1 LDERTAA
8 VGTRTLT
15 HAAAELAGGRESTPT
30 SASNALTAKATCRN
44 QREVTKPDGRPDL
57 VAVAGAGAGA
67 GARVATSNAFSRRA
81 RRGVSW
87 ARCRSMSDRHRRSPS
102 DKDTAHLRIDS
113 SVRNLAPT

>member
-44 QREVTKPDGRPDL
+44 QREVTKRDGRPDL
-57 VAVAGAGAGA
+57 VAGAGV
-67 GARVATSNAFSRRA
+67 GARVATSKAFSRRA

-87 ARCRSMSDRHRRSPS
+87 ARCRSMSERHRRSPS
-102 DKDTAHLRIDS
+102 DKDTAHVRIDS
-113 SVRNLAPT
+113 SVRNLVPT